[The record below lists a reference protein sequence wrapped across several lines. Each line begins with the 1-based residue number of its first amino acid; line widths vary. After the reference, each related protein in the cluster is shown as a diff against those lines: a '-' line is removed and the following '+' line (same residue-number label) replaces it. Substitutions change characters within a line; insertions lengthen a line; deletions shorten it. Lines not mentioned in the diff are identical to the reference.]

1 MNITQWQQRVLHVL
15 AQGGMI
21 RHRRGPDGRIDELHC
36 FTREGMVLDGFALA
50 DLQALRRK
58 GLVASKDGQPYRIT
72 LAGRRAVRARPDNR

>member
-1 MNITQWQQRVLHVL
+1 MNISRWQQRVLHVL

-21 RHRRGPDGRIDELHC
+21 RHERIDGRIAELHC
-36 FTREGMVLDGFALA
+36 LTRDGLVLAGLTLA

-58 GLVASKDGQPYRIT
+58 GLVASQGGQPYRIT